1 MSPKM
6 YSDESSATLTCV
18 NENGDVYI
26 VEKEQTKLQPN
37 GHRKIKKSGAKN
49 NSEYLNI

>member
-1 MSPKM
+1 MILSKISPKM

-26 VEKEQTKLQPN
+26 VDKEQTKLQPN
-37 GHRKIKKSGAKN
+37 GHRKI
-49 NSEYLNI
+49 